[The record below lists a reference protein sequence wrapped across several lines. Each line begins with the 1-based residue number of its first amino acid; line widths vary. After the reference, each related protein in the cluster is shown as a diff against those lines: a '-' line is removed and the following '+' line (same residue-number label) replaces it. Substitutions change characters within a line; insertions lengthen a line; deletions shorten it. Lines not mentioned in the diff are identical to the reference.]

1 MQGAQE
7 GEIHILQVTA
17 WLMAIILS
25 MGKILSLLSP
35 EILIIN
41 PDFFQHLMMGILA
54 LVLFYL
60 IDKHI

>member
-1 MQGAQE
+1 MQGEPE

-17 WLMAIILS
+17 WLMATILS
-25 MGKILSLLSP
+25 IGKILSLLYP
-35 EILIIN
+35 KILIIN

-60 IDKHI
+60 IDKDI